1 MKGILTV
8 IGRDEIGIIACIS
21 NTLSKLNINILDVNQ
36 TIMNSHF
43 TMFMVVDLIRSDFS
57 FDEIKN
63 ELTNLGQKMNLDIK
77 IQREEIFESMHNI

>member
-8 IGRDEIGIIACIS
+8 VGRDEIGIIAGIS
-21 NTLSKLNINILDVNQ
+21 NALSKLNINILDVNQ

-43 TMFMVVDLIRSDFS
+43 TMFMVVDLVRSDFS

-63 ELTNLGQKMNLDIK
+63 ELTNLGKKMNLDIK

>member
-21 NTLSKLNINILDVNQ
+21 NSLSKLNINILDVNQ

-43 TMFMVVDLIRSDFS
+43 TMFMVVDLVRSDFA

>member
-8 IGRDEIGIIACIS
+8 VGRDKIGIIACIS
-21 NTLSKLNINILDVNQ
+21 NELSKLNINILDVNQ

-43 TMFMVVDLIRSDFS
+43 TMFMVVDLVRSNFS
-57 FDEIKN
+57 FDEIKS
-63 ELTNLGQKMNLDIK
+63 ELTNLGKKMNLDIK